1 MICNK
6 YIIEVAENVH
16 EHDQSQ
22 SHLWEIDKCLNQLL
36 IYMKPKIDST
46 GVEGQL
52 PLSTLNFFV
61 LQELRRSEHVGV
73 CKGRYPVKKWF
84 LSGDISME
92 CLNDVF
98 CLAIFCRKPP
108 KDCFSVSRMF
118 LAMFL

>member
-22 SHLWEIDKCLNQLL
+22 SHLWEIDKCLNELL

-52 PLSTLNFFV
+52 PLSRLDFSFA
-61 LQELRRSEHVGV
+61 R
-73 CKGRYPVKKWF
+73 VKK
-84 LSGDISME
+84 S
-92 CLNDVF
+92 
-98 CLAIFCRKPP
+98 LAIFCRKPP

-118 LAMFL
+118 F